1 MNGTYKCV
9 HKMRGP
15 YTLEKIIKHSKRFR
29 MDNLSFFFLF
39 FLKNG
44 MDYGMKKI
52 KKKKVTQILIKIE
65 KIPIPKSCKN
75 NLQFFLKFVINIK

>member
-15 YTLEKIIKHSKRFR
+15 YTLKKIIKHLKRFR
-29 MDNLSFFFLF
+29 MDNLFFFF
-39 FLKNG
+39 KNG
-44 MDYGMKKI
+44 MDYGIKKK

>member
-1 MNGTYKCV
+1 
-9 HKMRGP
+9 MRGP

-29 MDNLSFFFLF
+29 MDNLSFFFFF
-39 FLKNG
+39 FLNNG

-75 NLQFFLKFVINIK
+75 NLHFFLRFVINIK